1 MRETD
6 ARPAARLPS
15 TRCHWRTTRDFV
27 VGLGAAILGILAM
40 MNIAPVILEF
50 VALLALGLSACFTV
64 STICS
69 AALATLENAC
79 AGTSQRG
86 PAS

>member
-1 MRETD
+1 
-6 ARPAARLPS
+6 
-15 TRCHWRTTRDFV
+15 
-27 VGLGAAILGILAM
+27 M